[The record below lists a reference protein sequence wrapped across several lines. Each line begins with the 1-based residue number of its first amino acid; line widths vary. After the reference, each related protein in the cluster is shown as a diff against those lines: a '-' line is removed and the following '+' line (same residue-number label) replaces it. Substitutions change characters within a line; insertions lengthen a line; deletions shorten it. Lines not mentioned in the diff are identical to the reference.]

1 MIKCVTL
8 LIMSAHWYA
17 CIIALQTTLH
27 TYAHETWLVKFGYC
41 PEALEDHLLTVTHC
55 TSEGTG
61 VPVATWYLACYSWA
75 LLVITGAGVGGYPT
89 PFSTAET
96 IVVTCIQ
103 FMSAIMWALILAS
116 FCDLTTNA
124 NHAGL
129 LFRQTIDDVSRA
141 SLRLLVWWLER
152 ALPLCLCKSSSLRT
166 VV

>member
-75 LLVITGAGVGGYPT
+75 LLVITGAGVGGY
-89 PFSTAET
+89 SG
-96 IVVTCIQ
+96 
-103 FMSAIMWALILAS
+103 S
-116 FCDLTTNA
+116 
-124 NHAGL
+124 
-129 LFRQTIDDVSRA
+129 RQCS
-141 SLRLLVWWLER
+141 LLVRCHVPHSPQWWR
-152 ALPLCLCKSSSLRT
+152 ARRPGLSP
-166 VV
+166 